1 MGGGGGGK
9 AAASSKPELSPDMPL
24 LDESSAA
31 EGKKQEEIGKKWTLM
46 FSFSS
51 GYHTHS
57 QLYHSWV
64 QSG

>member
-9 AAASSKPELSPDMPL
+9 AAASSNPELSPDMPL

-31 EGKKQEEIGKKWTLM
+31 EGKKIRGNWKIWTLM

-51 GYHTHS
+51 GYHIP
-57 QLYHSWV
+57 Q
-64 QSG
+64 

>member
-9 AAASSKPELSPDMPL
+9 AAASSNPELSPDMPL

-31 EGKKQEEIGKKWTLM
+31 ETETNTNTRKVENAGLM

-51 GYHTHS
+51 VP
-57 QLYHSWV
+57 QIPL
-64 QSG
+64 